1 MVPGFKTC
9 SLTPGADSPRVSVI
23 LFGIH
28 NVGAWLLIPRKLW
41 IGAHK
46 TRFSHKSQGVSDS
59 RVGYLQIKHQ
69 EEESVGLISVLQL
82 Y

>member
-1 MVPGFKTC
+1 M
-9 SLTPGADSPRVSVI
+9 
-23 LFGIH
+23 
-28 NVGAWLLIPRKLW
+28 
-41 IGAHK
+41 GAHK
-46 TRFSHKSQGVSDS
+46 TRFSHKSQGMSDS